1 MTDAR
6 GPGTDEPAPDA
17 AEMREVLAAADL
29 RRVLSGAEL
38 RRQAEDRLDALAVAA
53 ATLLGDDSTPVPEA
67 VAAIVHELRVHQVE
81 LEMQNEELRRAQGE
95 LEEQRAEY
103 LDLFDLAPGG
113 SLGLGAA
120 GIIGDANLR
129 AALLLGE
136 ERRRLVGRPF
146 SAFMSASDADVYYR
160 HRKALE
166 RSGEPQTC
174 ELRLRRVGAE
184 PFWAQVEL
192 RPRRAV
198 NGEPPGCRVTFTDI
212 DARKLAEEALRA
224 SEERFRAV
232 FNATHDLVSILRP
245 VRDEQGVLVDEVIEW
260 TNAAWRSWFGW
271 ADRDP
276 GGHRLLDIAPWL
288 AGMLPVHARVIAT
301 GEPDRADVQVPDGRW
316 LDVDFVAFGDGLL
329 AVSRDVTAERQAG
342 EALRASEERYHSVV
356 TAMSEGVV
364 LQTANG
370 TIEACDA
377 SAEAILG
384 LSRGQMAGRTSVDPR

>member
-1 MTDAR
+1 MADETHPEDSLEGSPVSAGAR
-6 GPGTDEPAPDA
+6 ETA
-17 AEMREVLAAADL
+17 AAFDAAADL

-103 LDLFDLAPGG
+103 FDLFDLAPGG

-146 SAFMSASDADVYYR
+146 SAYILASDQDAYYR
-160 HRKALE
+160 HRKLLD
-166 RSGEPQTC
+166 RSGELQTV

-212 DARKLAEEALRA
+212 DAR
-224 SEERFRAV
+224 
-232 FNATHDLVSILRP
+232 
-245 VRDEQGVLVDEVIEW
+245 
-260 TNAAWRSWFGW
+260 
-271 ADRDP
+271 
-276 GGHRLLDIAPWL
+276 
-288 AGMLPVHARVIAT
+288 
-301 GEPDRADVQVPDGRW
+301 
-316 LDVDFVAFGDGLL
+316 
-329 AVSRDVTAERQAG
+329 
-342 EALRASEERYHSVV
+342 
-356 TAMSEGVV
+356 
-364 LQTANG
+364 
-370 TIEACDA
+370 
-377 SAEAILG
+377 
-384 LSRGQMAGRTSVDPR
+384 